1 MQINLPDGVSAS
13 VVERASSTMDLARS
27 YDGSNGFPHW
37 ILARVQIQGRGRRGR
52 SWVTG
57 PGSFA
62 ATLILEPKCSPLF
75 ASYYSFVMA
84 CALYRSLEK
93 YVDSNLLS
101 HKWPNDVLLRGGKV
115 AGILIETTSFEQF
128 VDRLYIGIGVNLGTT
143 PKKINDT
150 SFVPIGLCDVIGK
163 TIAPNFFLE
172 NIAYNFC
179 MNEQVLIKYGFAKI
193 RDEWLASASH
203 LGEIITADIGRE
215 QYKGYFESIDENGNL
230 VLLTTGGKRV
240 IPAADIYF

>member
-1 MQINLPDGVSAS
+1 MSAR
-13 VVERASSTMDLARS
+13 VVERASSTMDLARL
-27 YDGSNGFPHW
+27 YDGSDGFPHW
-37 ILARVQIQGRGRRGR
+37 ILARLQDQGRGRQGR
-52 SWVTG
+52 PWVTS

-62 ATLILEPKCSPLF
+62 ATLILKPKCSPLF

-93 YVDSNLLS
+93 YVVANLLS

-163 TIAPNFFLE
+163 TIAPIFFFRKHSSQFL
-172 NIAYNFC
+172 F
-179 MNEQVLIKYGFAKI
+179 V
-193 RDEWLASASH
+193 
-203 LGEIITADIGRE
+203 
-215 QYKGYFESIDENGNL
+215 
-230 VLLTTGGKRV
+230 
-240 IPAADIYF
+240 

>member
-1 MQINLPDGVSAS
+1 MSAS

-37 ILARVQIQGRGRRGR
+37 ILARVQNQGRGRRGR

-57 PGSFA
+57 LGGFA

-101 HKWPNDVLLRGGKV
+101 HKWPNDVLLRGGKA
-115 AGILIETTSFEQF
+115 AGILIETKSFGQC

-150 SFVPIGLCDVIGK
+150 SFVPIGLSDVIGK
-163 TIAPNFFLE
+163 TIATNFFLE
-172 NIAYNFC
+172 DIAHNFC
-179 MNEQVLIKYGFAKI
+179 MCEQILIKSGFTKV

-203 LGEIITADIGRE
+203 LGKIITADIGRE
-215 QYKGYFESIDENGNL
+215 QYEGYFESVDENGNL
-230 VLLTTGGKRV
+230 VLLTMGGKRV